1 MLARGL
7 EASMHK
13 LPAGALGGARRE
25 NTRIALADVL
35 GSSGLENTRGEDNK
49 TGLDLSP
56 TLQGGFQA
64 DSSLF

>member
-1 MLARGL
+1 MPARGL

-13 LPAGALGGARRE
+13 LPAAALGGARRE
-25 NTRIALADVL
+25 NARIALADVP
-35 GSSGLENTRGEDNK
+35 GSSRLENTRGEDNK

-56 TLQGGFQA
+56 RLQGGFQA